1 VIRMAAPFK
10 DPRTGIFY
18 FRRVIP
24 APLRPFFDG
33 ATSEY
38 KRTLDTRDP
47 DEARQRYHPHA
58 VAYDQ
63 KLASAKRALASGHL
77 QSARVMVDEYLA
89 GQSDEELRG
98 VAQKLAALELG
109 AFEYANGL
117 TDHSPGARYDFGVPP
132 GLDDFRDYASRAS
145 MLNAVP
151 DFMPL
156 PWLETLQRVAA
167 LPTLDPIEWFI
178 AAVAFS
184 NTLKWP
190 LAPELHEA
198 IGRAYLDKLCTVCA
212 VRIDPRRN
220 RIVPPS
226 VLITGSEAVVPA
238 LSAPLSEPQLS
249 IPPAK
254 MVPTIMQVYEAWA
267 TFEPREAKLVD
278 EWRTAVKR
286 FAQLHDN
293 PPVNQIT
300 TSMVRAYRRTCAG
313 LPSRAKQEVTALP
326 LLEQV
331 VLAEKEGLPTLS
343 PATVNKA
350 LSAIRVILE
359 HAVEELEIIE
369 ANVAKTVK
377 SMPKKS
383 LEDARLAFE
392 PEDMVRIFTSPL
404 PERSGV
410 APRTLFWILL
420 LAPFTGCRL
429 DELGKLRPGN
439 IKTYDDIPYIAI
451 EPDRLRVREE
461 QKGPAKRMKTASA
474 KRDIPLHSVL
484 LDAGFLDMVDA
495 RRAEGTEWLFP
506 ELKTNE
512 YGSRTQR
519 LSRVL
524 NDFLDAIGL
533 SDPELVF
540 YSFRH
545 TGKRAVRGKV
555 GKEIIDLL
563 FGHADG
569 SVSTLYGRG
578 AEMAVLRDAVERI
591 QYPSVDWQPVIAA
604 GQKMT

>member
-1 VIRMAAPFK
+1 MIRMAAPFK

-18 FRRVIP
+18 FRRVVP
-24 APLRPFFDG
+24 AALRPFFNG
-33 ATSEY
+33 ASTEY

-58 VAYDQ
+58 VVYEQ
-63 KLASAKRALASGHL
+63 KLAAARRALASRQL
-77 QSARVMVDEYLA
+77 RSARVMVDDFLD
-89 GQSDEELRG
+89 GQTDEQLRG
-98 VAQKLAALELG
+98 VAQKLATLELG
-109 AFEYANGL
+109 AFEHANGL
-117 TDHSPGARYDFGVPP
+117 IDHAPGARYDFGVPP
-132 GLDDFRDYASRAS
+132 GLDDLRDHASRTA

-167 LPTLDPIEWFI
+167 LPSLDPIEWFI
-178 AAVAFS
+178 AAVAS
-184 NTLKWP
+184 ANTLDWP
-190 LAPELHEA
+190 LAPELYEA
-198 IGRAYLDKLCTVCA
+198 IGRAYLDRLCTACA
-212 VRIDPRRN
+212 LSIDPARR
-220 RIVPPS
+220 RILPPS
-226 VLITGSEAVVPA
+226 VLVTGSGTAA
-238 LSAPLSEPQLS
+238 STLSASSNEPHLPVQ
-249 IPPAK
+249 PAK
-254 MVPTIMQVYEAWA
+254 TVPTITQVYEAWA

-286 FAQLHDN
+286 FAQLHDD
-293 PPVNQIT
+293 PPVDQVT
-300 TSMVRAYRRTCAG
+300 ASMVRAYRRVCSG
-313 LPSRAKQEVTALP
+313 LPSRAKQDVTALP

-331 VLAEKEGLPTLS
+331 ELAENEGLPTLS

-350 LSAIRVILE
+350 LSAIRVTLE
-359 HAVEELEIIE
+359 HAVEELEVIDG
-369 ANVAKTVK
+369 NVAKTVK
-377 SMPKKS
+377 SMAKKS

-410 APRTLFWILL
+410 AQRTLFWILT

-439 IKTYDDIPYIAI
+439 IKTYDGIPYIAI
-451 EPDRLRVREE
+451 EPDRIRVRQE
-461 QKGPAKRMKTASA
+461 QQGPAKRMKTASA
-474 KRDIPLHSVL
+474 KRDIPLHSIL
-484 LDAGFLDMVDA
+484 LEAGFLDMVDT
-495 RRAEGTEWLFP
+495 RHSEGAEWLFP
-506 ELKTNE
+506 ELKTNK

-519 LSRVL
+519 LSRVM
-524 NDFLDAIGL
+524 NDFLDDIGL

-555 GKEIIDLL
+555 AKEIVDLI

-578 AEMAVLRDAVERI
+578 ADIAVLRDAIEQI
-591 QYPSVDWQPVIAA
+591 HYPSVDWKPLIALA
-604 GQKMT
+604 RNLM

>member
-10 DPRTGIFY
+10 DPRTGILY

-24 APLRPFFDG
+24 AALRPFFDG
-33 ATSEY
+33 GASEY

-58 VAYDQ
+58 VVYEQ
-63 KLASAKRALASGHL
+63 KLAAARRTRASHHL
-77 QSARVMVDEYLA
+77 RSARAMVDDFLD
-89 GQSDEELRG
+89 GQPDEDLRG

-109 AFEYANGL
+109 AFDHANGL
-117 TDHSPGARYDFGVPP
+117 TDDAPGARYDFGISP
-132 GLDDFRDYASRAS
+132 GLDDLRDHASRIT
-145 MLNAVP
+145 MLSAVP
-151 DFMPL
+151 DLLPL
-156 PWLETLQRVAA
+156 SWLETLQRVAA
-167 LPTLDPIEWFI
+167 LPTLEPIEWFI
-178 AAVAFS
+178 AAVAMA
-184 NTLKWP
+184 NDLGWP
-190 LAPELHEA
+190 LTHELHAA
-198 IGRAYLDKLCTVCA
+198 IGRAYLDRLCAACA
-212 VRIDPRRN
+212 IRIDPART

-226 VLITGSEAVVPA
+226 VLVAGSTAVVT
-238 LSAPLSEPQLS
+238 APFAHPTEPELLT
-249 IPPAK
+249 PPGKAA
-254 MVPTIMQVYEAWA
+254 PTITQVYEAWA

-286 FAQLHDN
+286 FSRLHDD
-293 PPVNQIT
+293 PPVDRIT

-313 LPSRAKQEVTALP
+313 LPARAGHRIAALP

-331 VLAEKEGLPTLS
+331 ELAEAEGLPTLS

-350 LSAIRVILE
+350 LSAIRVTLE
-359 HAVEELEIIE
+359 HAVEELEVIDG
-369 ANVAKTVK
+369 NVAKTVK
-377 SMPKKS
+377 SMPKRS

-392 PEDMVRIFTSPL
+392 PDDMVRIFTSPL

-410 APRTLFWILL
+410 TSRTLFWTLL

-439 IKTYDDIPYIAI
+439 IKTYDGIPYIAI
-451 EPDRLRVREE
+451 EPDRLRVRQE
-461 QKGPAKRMKTASA
+461 QEGPAKRMKTASA
-474 KRDIPLHSVL
+474 KRDIPLHSTL
-484 LDAGFLDMVDA
+484 LEAGFLDMVAA
-495 RRAEGTEWLFP
+495 RRAEDTEWLFP
-506 ELKTNE
+506 ELKTNK

-519 LSRVL
+519 LSRVM

-555 GKEIIDLL
+555 AKEIVDLL

-578 AEMAVLRDAVERI
+578 AAMTVLRDAIEQI
-591 QYPSVDWQPVIAA
+591 QYPAVDWKPVVTMART
-604 GQKMT
+604 MT